1 MESNINKD
9 NILNNEDK
17 NIFAKICEIQKLVKK
32 ESSLKEICKKYA

>member
-9 NILNNEDK
+9 NILNNEDI
-17 NIFAKICEIQKLVKK
+17 NIFSKICEIQKLVKK